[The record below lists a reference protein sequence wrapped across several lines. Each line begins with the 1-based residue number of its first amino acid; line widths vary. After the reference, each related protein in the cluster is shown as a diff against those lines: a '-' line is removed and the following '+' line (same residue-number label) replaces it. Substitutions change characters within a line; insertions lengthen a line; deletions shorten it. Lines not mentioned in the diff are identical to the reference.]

1 MHVENVHEPIVNL
14 NIKMVDNRLSMV
26 YNTNIRN
33 FYLKMKETSI
43 RKSLVI
49 LDSCN
54 ELTDSDTG
62 ASSASST

>member
-14 NIKMVDNRLSMV
+14 NMKMVDNRLSMV

-33 FYLKMKETSI
+33 FYLNE